1 MEEENCRRPES
12 YRSKPSLVNQQC
24 IVYEFKCNLCDAN
37 YISYTSRHL
46 HQRIEEHKYS
56 VIEKHPLIG
65 ETQSKAD
72 QSSGAIYRLKEMPW
86 KV

>member
-12 YRSKPSLVNQQC
+12 CRSKPSLVNQQC
-24 IVYEFKCNLCDAN
+24 IVYEIKC
-37 YISYTSRHL
+37 S
-46 HQRIEEHKYS
+46 QRIEEHKYS

-72 QSSGAIYRLKEMPW
+72 QSSGAIYHLKEMPW